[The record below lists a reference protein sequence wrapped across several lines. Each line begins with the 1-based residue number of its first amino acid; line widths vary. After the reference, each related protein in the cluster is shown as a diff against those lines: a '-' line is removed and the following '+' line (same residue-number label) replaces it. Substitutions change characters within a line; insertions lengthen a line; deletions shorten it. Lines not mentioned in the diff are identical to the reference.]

1 MKLKLETKY
10 HGEQVIDE
18 KDIITFEN
26 GVPGFLEE
34 TEFVIFPYDDDSVF
48 FILQSVKTA
57 GLAFVIVSPFVFFKD
72 YDFNL
77 DESVVEALDITSE
90 KEVAVFV
97 ILTVK
102 DPFQQTTA
110 NLQAP
115 VIFNVEK
122 KMGKQVILT
131 GTSYETRHIIFQEV
145 MR

>member
-1 MKLKLETKY
+1 M
-10 HGEQVIDE
+10 
-18 KDIITFEN
+18 
-26 GVPGFLEE
+26 
-34 TEFVIFPYDDDSVF
+34 
-48 FILQSVKTA
+48 KTA